1 MKTDALLRDPV
12 FQLNLLVWMAKDQ
25 PSTGY
30 RVRPFFFENG
40 FRLVYIEQP
49 FAFPDATAKAIDG
62 SGLQIK
68 KTPEPETILGRP
80 ADQKA
85 LYFEAKANSFGMDS
99 SNSTQ
104 ARGHLLACGPAFAET
119 LKPLERA
126 LLCYVV
132 PQDGCDRMAECLVS
146 LSTEL
151 RSATL
156 APGEHSVHG
165 LGVSGMDLIYSWDQK
180 FKQHA
185 GVNGDSVAAI
195 HELQDDTDP
204 SPLLLVFT
212 EEDCPNQER
221 AGFYRR
227 VLINQVV
234 AKLVCDLNLQQPE
247 KPYVTTAR
255 DLLWQTTDGILDY
268 VGRERQTNMARIV
281 RQNVFNRIA
290 DFWRGKQ
297 FSPVKFEADRL
308 EITFKDRGIKAD
320 FMDWLEDAKKTAF
333 SDQLPPQ
340 EPPFLPG
347 MEPGTTPAP

>member
-1 MKTDALLRDPV
+1 MKTDTLMRDPV

-25 PSTGY
+25 PSSGY

-49 FAFPDATAKAIDG
+49 FAFPDATARAIDA

-68 KTPEPETILGRP
+68 KTPEPEAILGRT

-85 LYFEAKANSFGMDS
+85 LYFEAKANSFGTDS

-119 LKPLERA
+119 LKPLESS

-132 PQDGCDRMAECLVS
+132 PQDRCALMAECLAS

-156 APGEHSVHG
+156 VPGEHSVHG
-165 LGVSGMDLIYSWDQK
+165 LGVNGTDLIYSWDQK
-180 FKQHA
+180 FKQHG
-185 GVNGDSVAAI
+185 GVSLDSIAVL

-212 EEDCPNQER
+212 DEDCPNQER
-221 AGFYRR
+221 SGFYRR
-227 VLINQVV
+227 ALINQVV
-234 AKLVCDLNLQQPE
+234 AKLVCDLNLLPPE
-247 KPYVTTAR
+247 RPYTTTAR
-255 DLLWQTTDGILDY
+255 DLLGQTTDGILDY
-268 VGRERQTNMARIV
+268 VGRERQTNMVRIV

-290 DFWRGKQ
+290 DSWRGKP
-297 FSPVKFEADRL
+297 FSPVKSEADRL
-308 EITFKDRGIKAD
+308 EITFKDNLAKGE
-320 FMDWLEDAKKTAF
+320 FMDWLEDAKKTTF
-333 SDQLPPQ
+333 SDQMPPQ

-347 MEPGTTPAP
+347 MEPGTTPAT